1 MTDVEASR
9 AAGLERTAGPLL
21 IMLAAPPFALMM
33 WSTLARH
40 DGSLAAL
47 LSEGIDWPRPSLA
60 AFAILLGFAVFQ
72 ALLVMLLPGRTVLG
86 PPTPAGARMRYT
98 DNAALAWTITHIA
111 FLALLFSGLMPP
123 GLIFDELGALLLVG
137 SIAGILGTA
146 LLYAKGRLAA
156 SGADRGPSGN
166 AVFDFYWG
174 IELHPRIGGLDL
186 KLLAISRVGMMGWSL
201 IVLSLV
207 ARDYWQTGA
216 VTNALAVSAALQIA
230 YVARF
235 MWWEAGYIAT
245 LDIAH
250 DRFGFYLLWGVLGWL
265 PAIYPSAALYLA
277 AHPVALG
284 TLPALALLAIG
295 GGALVLTHLADA
307 QRQRVRASDG
317 QCLVW
322 GRRPD
327 VIRVRY
333 HSLKG
338 SEEGLLLV
346 SGFWGLARHFN
357 YASEIL
363 LALAWTLPC
372 GSGALLPYFYPAYLA
387 VMLVHRALRDDRRC
401 RRKYGASW
409 DAYCARVPYRML
421 PGIF

>member
-1 MTDVEASR
+1 
-9 AAGLERTAGPLL
+9 
-21 IMLAAPPFALMM
+21 
-33 WSTLARH
+33 
-40 DGSLAAL
+40 
-47 LSEGIDWPRPSLA
+47 
-60 AFAILLGFAVFQ
+60 
-72 ALLVMLLPGRTVLG
+72 
-86 PPTPAGARMRYT
+86 
-98 DNAALAWTITHIA
+98 
-111 FLALLFSGLMPP
+111 
-123 GLIFDELGALLLVG
+123 
-137 SIAGILGTA
+137 
-146 LLYAKGRLAA
+146 
-156 SGADRGPSGN
+156 
-166 AVFDFYWG
+166 
-174 IELHPRIGGLDL
+174 
-186 KLLAISRVGMMGWSL
+186 
-201 IVLSLV
+201 
-207 ARDYWQTGA
+207 
-216 VTNALAVSAALQIA
+216 VSAALQIA